1 MPWQDYA
8 LADKKSSANR
18 QVQNYVGMHLP
29 PAVDPR
35 VAIYDEEPFLGLHM
49 NGLRSP
55 ILKRSLPS
63 VRREVKIDSTGKNI
77 NFVEKMDQF
86 DFRLPTYL
94 TLADYI
100 AIRSRRNQQ
109 DMWVRHA
116 LAKLGENTTGSSR
129 GGAIRI
135 DIPVEIKNRAFQA
148 IFGGGTVGLDVT
160 GEINIKGGL
169 RHENRSEQKTS
180 LAQGNDTN
188 FKMEQTQRF
197 QVQGHVGEKVTIGVD
212 QDSER
217 TFDFDNN
224 LHLRY
229 QGYEDEIVQS
239 IEAGNIALSLPGT
252 RFVTFG
258 GQSSGLFGIKAAM
271 NLGNLK
277 LTAIA
282 SQEKGENK
290 KLSVSGGATD
300 NNKTIEDYNYVKN
313 QYYFL
318 DEHYRNWF
326 SQRSVDGKFLVDPGH
341 ASITNIE
348 VYTSQSIFSLKPDE
362 TVYGWAW
369 ALAPG
374 DTNIRQIVSFSD
386 TTVKKGMYRGYFK
399 RMEKTNYSFDPALGY
414 IHLNTPLSTG
424 EVLAVAYKDTL
435 RDGSANWQRGMI
447 DYDPKKDRVIQ
458 LRMLRPENPLPSD
471 DTWDLEWKNVY
482 NLGGR
487 SIPDD
492 GFELKIFYKPPSGDA
507 QETIEINGVVKSYL
521 QIFGLD
527 YVNAT
532 GVTTPDNIVDRND
545 NVLRLASG
553 ELWFPDLRPFDPL
566 LIGLDLP
573 DEKRSSA
580 IYDTT
585 VQSVINAESKFYIQV
600 ASKMRDTEYNLGMNV
615 IENSEEVTL
624 NGRRLNRGTD
634 YTIDYFTGT
643 LRMLN
648 DEASRPTA
656 NVDVTYESNQMFQI
670 EKKTVMG
677 ARAEYALWDDSFI
690 GGTFLYQSERTIEQ
704 KVRVGK
710 GPMKNMVWDMNT
722 SLSANPFFLTRFANL
737 LPFVDTREPSKVRF
751 EGEVA
756 QVLPN
761 PNTSDGVVKN
771 DKDGVAY
778 IDDFEPAKRLTP
790 LGISRRSWN
799 LCSMPM
805 DKIIYRPGTRDVVDL
820 RERGELLWWEPFG
833 QWPIKDVWPNRDVT
847 GSTASTTSIL
857 KMRFTPPDSLPD
869 KKKAWGGVQKWLPS
883 GYWDQT
889 ESKFLEIWVSGES
902 GVMHIDLGAISED
915 IIPNNKWDTEDQMRN
930 MIRNT
935 VLDDGEDIGLDG
947 MADNDARALA
957 AGGDFWDIDKNGT
970 KDGGEPFSNDNYY
983 YNEKSEDYSRINGTE
998 GNENDYGGRK
1008 PDSEDMNNNSGLDQ
1022 SNDYFEYT
1030 IPLDTTNALV
1040 KDIFVSPANLGMHGE
1055 TTRPH
1060 AWKLYRIPLEG
1071 ADHITKKIGSPSKEQ
1086 ITYVRIWFDGFS
1098 KADEVWIADINLVG
1112 NEWKELGVAPPQTPE
1127 SYKVPEDKNKGVFAT
1142 VMNTHEN
1149 PDYTPPPGVMGE
1161 VDLYTNAVQREQA
1174 LVMQV
1179 KGLAPGE
1186 NGVLQKTFYEAQ
1198 DYINYKTIKMFVGG
1212 DDDQHQIQ
1220 EERSDIEFFLRFG
1233 ADMNNYY
1240 EIREMVYPE
1249 WDSRNEI
1256 EVDLVQLAALK
1267 AVIANYDS
1275 AGYRDGYQGI
1285 INGKECFVKGTPA
1298 LRNVRM
1304 LIVGVHNCGKK
1315 TFDGEVWLNEM
1326 RLTNVKKEKGMAY
1339 RARLD
1344 LDWADL
1350 LKFNGEFQKQ
1360 DADFHNVAERF
1371 GDGDNT
1377 ESGNFQASVN
1387 LDKFL
1392 PSQLGISIPFSYN
1405 QSYSRALP
1413 KYVPGTDVETAALAD
1428 SLKDKV
1434 RTIDDKNGFTVSF
1447 SVRSRSNNFIV
1458 KNILANLRANYS
1470 QSQGSASSSTMLQS
1484 KNISRSGNLDWG
1496 VTFGPNNYFRPFRFL
1511 GESALASRLSEMKV
1525 YFTPTN
1531 FNAKIS
1537 GTNTKSESETRTK
1550 LKSNNETFSFNS
1562 SLSSQLKLFESLSF
1576 DANRSYVNDLNG
1588 FSGDTLK
1595 MMLNRGQL
1603 GVMTSMNQNFSAR
1616 YNPRIFSW
1624 LTANGSYSANF
1635 RYGFNRQQYVRDV
1648 SLGKTYNLSG
1658 SFDLSALFKSVYRPS
1673 IGAGG
1678 GSRPGGSRSDSRGAG
1693 RRDAPGGGPTGMPS
1707 DRGAKPLDAKE
1718 RAKEQAKKEKEKKQ
1732 LEAKLTGRLT
1742 QARTDLAQ
1750 MAEKGAALDSTALKN
1765 ALADSVQ
1772 LRNTG
1777 TIKTAE
1783 QLKKDQLQKEKEEQE
1798 RRQREKK
1805 EKEAREKV
1813 EKEKADLAAKEK
1825 ARQAEKDKPVKSK
1838 EWLKLEKKLAER
1850 LHKLRQELVK
1860 KSGKNVAPDSTA
1872 LRAALADSIALTQQR
1887 LDQDKETAGRL
1898 EQLRLELK
1906 RNSDKGVAADSTA
1919 LRAAL
1924 ADSVARAD
1932 EGRTQSKTQSERLR
1946 KLRQEFARAGK
1957 PAAADS
1963 MALRMALADSVK
1975 LAKEG
1980 PRPADLVKQEQQV
1993 AAQLARSRQ
2002 ALAQQIKKGLPPDS
2016 TALRLALADSIL
2028 LKTTGKLKSPQQV
2041 KEESQIR
2048 QRPGQER
2055 LLLLKALRK
2064 GQKPDSTQLRRALA
2078 DSIVLKTT
2086 GKYKTALQLKQESLA
2101 RQRLLA
2107 ARQQLSKQLRKG
2119 VAPDSTEFRA
2129 ALADSMVWQALG
2141 IRTEEQIK
2149 IELQL
2154 REQSK
2159 QARKKVNERQAEV
2172 NFKKDKL
2179 HRAIKDSVAMY
2190 QRDNKPPD
2198 QLKMEQRL
2206 KSQLVQARAHL
2217 AKQMKKK
2224 DTAPDS
2230 SKWRTAVADSAQ
2242 WREGKL
2248 KTPERIK
2255 EEERLARSL
2264 VQLRKELLKKGVKAD
2279 SAKYKLVLADSIRL
2293 AATGRVKTADHLKKE
2308 KKITQRLLV
2317 IRKALEK
2324 REKKGKKTDLTEL
2337 QAVMADS
2344 MQLAASGKIKTLEQI
2359 KREQKSRDRLMDL
2372 RKDLEKQRQS
2382 MTADSLQM
2390 KTAMGDSV
2398 AFRNNGTVPK
2408 ALAKLVA
2415 KTSEEQKKKDQAA
2428 KDSKKPSEPI
2438 TVMGMVDKF
2447 FTMFEPL
2454 SVNYGKRETYNMF
2467 GLTGMPSWKYQIG
2480 LTDSLGVPTQTESAS
2495 SGSSVNRNSTSINNT
2510 MSLST
2515 GLGISRD
2522 IKVQFKFDDNYTLNS
2537 GTTTTGQRSH
2547 SRLIYNDLDVPF
2559 PEWSIRISSLE
2570 KLPLI
2575 SKFVQRI
2582 SLDHNYSGQF
2592 DQSFDIKQGREVSD
2606 KETHDSKFAPLA
2618 GVNLSFKNGMT
2629 ISMRYNSSKMETAT
2643 LSTGEGGTKNEKE
2656 DFSLTANYSK
2666 RSDFR
2671 IPIPIWPFKNM
2682 RLKNSLDLS
2691 ISLAIG
2697 SDRTWKKVT
2706 TEGYESTNE
2715 TTKWTFK
2722 PNLNYS
2728 FSDRVRGGA
2737 HLEIG
2742 KNHHKLL
2749 GDTTFKEFG
2758 IEVNISIRG
2767 N

>member
-1 MPWQDYA
+1 MPWLDYA
-8 LADKKSSANR
+8 LADKKDAANR
-18 QVQNYVGMHLP
+18 QVQPYVSVHLP
-29 PAVDPR
+29 SAGDPR
-35 VAIYDEEPFLGLHM
+35 VAIFDEEPFLGLHM

-77 NFVEKMDQF
+77 NFIEKMDKF

-94 TLADYI
+94 TLTDYI

-116 LAKLGENTTGSSR
+116 LSKLGENTSGSSR

-300 NNKTIEDYNYVKN
+300 NNKTVEDYNYVKD

-326 SQRSVDGKFLVDPGH
+326 SQRDNNGKFLTDPNH
-341 ASITNIE
+341 PPLTNIE
-348 VYTSQSIFSLKPDE
+348 VYTSQPSYSQLPNE
-362 TVYGWAW
+362 TIYGWAW
-369 ALAPG
+369 SVAPG
-374 DTNIRQIVSFSD
+374 DTNVRQIISRTD
-386 TTVKKGMYRGYFK
+386 TTVKKGMYRGFFK
-399 RMEKTNYSFDPALGY
+399 RMEKTSYTFDPDLGF
-414 IHLNTPLSTG
+414 IRLNLPLTTG
-424 EVLAVAYKDTL
+424 QVLAVAYKDSL
-435 RDGSANWQRGMI
+435 PGGYVRGMI
-447 DYDPKKDRVIQ
+447 DYNPIKDRIIQ

-507 QETIEINGVVKSYL
+507 QETIDINGQVKSFL

-527 YVNAT
+527 NVNAT
-532 GVTTPDNIVDRND
+532 GASIPDNIVDRND

-553 ELWFPDLRPFDPL
+553 ELWFPDLRPFDP
-566 LIGLDLP
+566 IAVGLELP
-573 DEKRSSA
+573 DDKRSPA

-585 VQSVINAESKFYIQV
+585 VQSVINAESKFYIQII
-600 ASKMRDTEYNLGMNV
+600 SKMRDTEYNLGMNV

-677 ARAEYALWDDSFI
+677 ARAEYGLWDDSFI

-710 GPMKNMVWDMNT
+710 GPMKNMVWDVNT
-722 SLSANPFFLTRFANL
+722 SLNANPFFLTRFANL
-737 LPFVDTREPSKVRF
+737 LPFVDTREPSRIRF
-751 EGEVA
+751 EGELA

-761 PNTSDGVVKN
+761 PNTSNGVVKD

-778 IDDFEPAKRLTP
+778 IDDFEPAKRMTP

-799 LCSMPM
+799 LCSTPV
-805 DKIIYRPGTRDVVDL
+805 DKIIYRPGASNIVDL
-820 RERGELLWWEPFG
+820 SERGELLWWEPFG
-833 QWPIKDVWPNRDVT
+833 QWPIQDVWPNRDVT
-847 GSTASTTSIL
+847 GATGSVSTTSIL
-857 KMRFTPPDSLPD
+857 KIRFNPPDSLAD
-869 KKKAWGGVQKWLPS
+869 KTKAWGGIQKWLPQ
-883 GYWDQT
+883 GYWNQT

-915 IIPNNKWDTEDQMRN
+915 IIPNNQWDTEDQMRN
-930 MIRNT
+930 KIRNT
-935 VLDDGEDIGLDG
+935 VLDDGEDVGLDG
-947 MADNDARALA
+947 MADNDPRAIA
-957 AGGDFWDIDKNGT
+957 AGGDFWDIDRNG
-970 KDGGEPFSNDNYY
+970 KRDWGEPYSNDNYSY
-983 YNEKSEDYSRINGTE
+983 SEKSEDYSRINGTE

-1008 PDSEDMNNNSGLDQ
+1008 PDSEDMNNNSGVDLN
-1022 SNDYFEYT
+1022 NDYFEYT
-1030 IPLDTTNALV
+1030 VPLDTTNALA
-1040 KDIFVSPANLGMHGE
+1040 KDIFVAPANKGQHGE
-1055 TTRPH
+1055 VPGRYH

-1071 ADHITKKIGSPSKEQ
+1071 ADLITKKVGTPSKEQ
-1086 ITYVRIWFDGFS
+1086 IQYVRIWFDGMT
-1098 KADEVWIADINLVG
+1098 KPGEIWIADINLVG

-1127 SYKVPEDKNKGVFAT
+1127 NYKVPEDKNKGVFAT

-1149 PDYTPPPGVMGE
+1149 PDYAPPPGVMGE
-1161 VDLYTNAVQREQA
+1161 VDLYTNAVQREQS

-1179 KGLAPGE
+1179 KSLAPGE
-1186 NGVLQKTFYEAQ
+1186 NGILQKTFYEAQ
-1198 DYINYKTIKMFVGG
+1198 DYINYKTLKMFVGG
-1212 DDDQHQIQ
+1212 DDNQHMIQ
-1220 EERSDIEFFLRFG
+1220 EERSDIEFFFRFG

-1240 EIREMVYPE
+1240 EIREKVYPE
-1249 WDSRNEI
+1249 WDARNEI
-1256 EVDLVQLAALK
+1256 KIDLVKLAALK

-1275 AGYRDGYQGI
+1275 SGYRNGFQGVI
-1285 INGKECFVKGTPA
+1285 DGKECFIKGTPA

-1304 LIVGVHNCGKK
+1304 LVIGVHNCGKK
-1315 TFDGEVWLNEM
+1315 TFDGEIWINEV

-1350 LKFNGEFQKQ
+1350 LKFNGEFSKQ
-1360 DADFHNVAERF
+1360 DADFHNVAQRF

-1377 ESGNFQASVN
+1377 ESGNFQTSIN

-1392 PSQLGISIPFSYN
+1392 PSQLGIAIPFSYN
-1405 QSYSRALP
+1405 QSYARSLP
-1413 KYVPGTDVETAALAD
+1413 KYVPGTDVETAALDNA
-1428 SLKDKV
+1428 LKDQV
-1434 RTIDDKNGFTVSF
+1434 RTLDDKNGFTVSF

-1470 QSQGSASSSTMLQS
+1470 QSQGTASSSTIKES

-1496 VTFGPNNYFRPFRFL
+1496 VTFGANNYFRPFKFL
-1511 GESALASRLSEMKV
+1511 GESALASRLSELKM
-1525 YFTPTN
+1525 YYTPTN

-1550 LKSNNETFSFNS
+1550 LKSKNETFSFNS
-1562 SLSSQLKLFESLSF
+1562 SLSSQLKLFESLSL
-1576 DANRSYVNDLNG
+1576 DVNRSYVNDLNG
-1588 FSGDTLK
+1588 FSPDTIR

-1603 GVMTSMNQNFSAR
+1603 GLLTSMNQNFSAR

-1635 RYGFNRQQYVRDV
+1635 RYGYNRQQYMRDV

-1658 SFDLSALFKSVYRPS
+1658 SFDLSALVKSVYRPS
-1673 IGAGG
+1673 LGGAGG
-1678 GSRPGGSRSDSRGAG
+1678 VRPGAGRGGDSRGAG
-1693 RRDAPGGGPTGMPS
+1693 RRDGPGAGTGGRQS
-1707 DRGAKPLDAKE
+1707 DRGTKQPDAKAQ
-1718 RAKEQAKKEKEKKQ
+1718 AKEQAKKEKERKQ
-1732 LEAKLTGRLT
+1732 LEIKLTQRLE
-1742 QARTDLAQ
+1742 QARADLAD
-1750 MAEKGAALDSTALKN
+1750 MAEKGVAVDSTALKN

-1772 LRNTG
+1772 LHNTG
-1777 TIKTAE
+1777 AIKTAE
-1783 QLKKDQLQKEKEEQE
+1783 QLKKEQQQKQKDEQE
-1798 RRQREKK
+1798 RLKREKQ
-1805 EKEAREKV
+1805 EKEARDKV
-1813 EKEKADLAAKEK
+1813 EKEKAQQAARAK
-1825 ARQAEKDKPVKSK
+1825 AQQAARDKGK
-1838 EWLKLEKKLAER
+1838 EWLKQEKQLADR
-1850 LHKLRQELVK
+1850 LRKLRQDLTK
-1860 KSGKNVAPDSTA
+1860 KAEKSVVVADSTALQAALADSIKWQQDKVAQQKEMSGRLQQARLHLKENLDTGAAPDSTA
-1872 LRAALADSIALTQQR
+1872 LRTAMADSVKLFSEELEQKKQQSERLQQLRKDLFKNVNKGDVADSTAYKKALADSAKLAKDGPRPAAFLKQEQQVASRLARLRSTLEKQIRKGAPVDSTELRSALADSVLLQTTGKLKSSDQIKQETLIRTRPAQERQLILKAMAKGATPDSSQLRKALADSIELQTTGKYKSVLQLQQEKKAQER
-1887 LDQDKETAGRL
+1887 LLAARQELVKK
-1898 EQLRLELK
+1898 LR
-1906 RNSDKGVAADSTA
+1906 KGIKPDSSEY
-1919 LRAAL
+1919 RAAL
-1924 ADSVARAD
+1924 ADS
-1932 EGRTQSKTQSERLR
+1932 
-1946 KLRQEFARAGK
+1946 
-1957 PAAADS
+1957 
-1963 MALRMALADSVK
+1963 
-1975 LAKEG
+1975 
-1980 PRPADLVKQEQQV
+1980 LVWHT
-1993 AAQLARSRQ
+1993 
-2002 ALAQQIKKGLPPDS
+2002 I
-2016 TALRLALADSIL
+2016 
-2028 LKTTGKLKSPQQV
+2028 
-2041 KEESQIR
+2041 
-2048 QRPGQER
+2048 
-2055 LLLLKALRK
+2055 
-2064 GQKPDSTQLRRALA
+2064 
-2078 DSIVLKTT
+2078 
-2086 GKYKTALQLKQESLA
+2086 
-2101 RQRLLA
+2101 
-2107 ARQQLSKQLRKG
+2107 G
-2119 VAPDSTEFRA
+2119 V
-2129 ALADSMVWQALG
+2129 
-2141 IRTEEQIK
+2141 RTEEQIK
-2149 IELQL
+2149 VELQL
-2154 REQSK
+2154 REQSNR
-2159 QARKKVNERQAEV
+2159 ARKKVNERLFEV
-2172 NFKKDKL
+2172 KLIRDKL
-2179 HRAIKDSVAMY
+2179 AKAVADSAAMY
-2190 QRDNKPPD
+2190 ARDNKPPD
-2198 QLKMEQRL
+2198 QLKMEQRIY
-2206 KSQLVQARAHL
+2206 SRMSQARAEL
-2217 AKQMKKK
+2217 VKQSKKK
-2224 DTAPDS
+2224 GAAVDS
-2230 SKWRTAVADSAQ
+2230 SKFQAAWADSGS

-2255 EEERLARSL
+2255 EEEKLTKNL
-2264 VQLRKELLKKGVKAD
+2264 LQLRKELLKKGAKAD
-2279 SAKYKLVLADSIRL
+2279 SAKYRLVLADSIRL
-2293 AATGRVKTADHLKKE
+2293 ATTGRVKTSDHLKKE
-2308 KKITQRLLV
+2308 KKLKDRLLA

-2324 REKKGKKTDLTEL
+2324 KEKKGKKIDLTEL

-2344 MQLAASGKIKTLEQI
+2344 MQLEASGRIKTLEQI
-2359 KREQKSRDRLMDL
+2359 KREQKSRDRLTNL

-2382 MTADSLQM
+2382 MVADSLQL
-2390 KTAMGDSV
+2390 KNATADSM

-2408 ALAKLVA
+2408 AIAAKAAV
-2415 KTSEEQKKKDQAA
+2415 KTSEEQKKKEQAA
-2428 KDSKKPSEPI
+2428 KDAKPKEPI

-2447 FTMFEPL
+2447 FTIFEPL
-2454 SVNYGKRETYNMF
+2454 SVNYGKRETDNMF
-2467 GLTGMPSWKYQIG
+2467 GITGMPTWKYQLG
-2480 LTDSLGVPTQTESAS
+2480 LSDSLSVPLATQSAS
-2495 SGSSVNRNSTSINNT
+2495 GGGNVNRNSSSINNT
-2510 MSLST
+2510 LSLST

-2522 IKVQFKFDDNYTLNS
+2522 IKIQFKFDDNYTLNS

-2547 SRLIYNDLDVPF
+2547 SRLIYDAIDMPF

-2575 SKFVQRI
+2575 NKVVQRI
-2582 SLDHNYSGQF
+2582 SLDHNYSGQYDETF
-2592 DQSFDIKQGREVSD
+2592 DKKSGQEVVD
-2606 KETHDSKFAPLA
+2606 KYTCDSKFAPLA

-2629 ISMRYNSSKMETAT
+2629 VTMRYNSSKMETVT
-2643 LSTGEGGTKNEKE
+2643 RSTGDGATKNEKS
-2656 DFSLTANYSK
+2656 DFSLTANWSK

-2671 IPIPIWPFKNM
+2671 IPLPIWPFKNM
-2682 RLKNSLDLS
+2682 RLKNSIDLS
-2691 ISLAIG
+2691 LSVAIG
-2697 SDRTWKKVT
+2697 SDRTWKKVSDG
-2706 TEGYESTNE
+2706 GYESTNE

-2722 PNLNYS
+2722 PNLNYT
-2728 FSDRVRGGA
+2728 FSDRVRGGM
-2737 HLEIG
+2737 HLELG

-2758 IEVNISIRG
+2758 LEVNISIRG
-2767 N
+2767 S